1 MLNLENATDE
11 LMLILQ
17 RLIAMQQKN
26 NCLCIKP
33 VREIPAA
40 LHVDGKKII
49 KKDS

>member
-1 MLNLENATDE
+1 MLNLENATDAQSPKTNSDAAE
-11 LMLILQ
+11 
-17 RLIAMQQKN
+17 KN

-40 LHVDGKKII
+40 LHVDGKKLI